1 MRRLT
6 VKPLR
11 KRIEMAGKS
20 GFFQMM
26 SRGVNQLADN
36 AGGAKPLATAARQI
50 KDLIQDSV
58 KRVED
63 GSVLVAQ
70 SGRRL
75 NRLCCSRRGPGLRPG
90 KPLRSPP
97 RTSRRPEGSRARGR
111 SSPTSLE

>member
-1 MRRLT
+1 MTRLT
-6 VKPLR
+6 MKPLR
-11 KRIEMAGKS
+11 KRIEMAGRS
-20 GFFQMM
+20 GFFGTM

-36 AGGAKPLATAARQI
+36 AGEANPLATAARQV

-58 KRVED
+58 KKVED
-63 GSVLVAQ
+63 ESVPVAQ

-90 KPLRSPP
+90 KPLRAPP
-97 RTSRRPEGSRARGR
+97 RASRRPEGSRARGR